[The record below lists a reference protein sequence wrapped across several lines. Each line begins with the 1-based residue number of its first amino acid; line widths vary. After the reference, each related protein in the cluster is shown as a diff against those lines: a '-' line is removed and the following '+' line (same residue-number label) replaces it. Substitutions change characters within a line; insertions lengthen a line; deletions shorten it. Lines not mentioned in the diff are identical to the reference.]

1 MVAITT
7 TNDANQ
13 SHLIYISIQDLQQ
26 NVEIKENIL
35 ASESKLNVFTC
46 MHLMMVVWSCDS

>member
-35 ASESKLNVFTC
+35 TLESKLNVFTC